1 MLPKGRYNAYKIV
14 RNRSEEAKMG
24 RGQRLGI
31 SIVALM
37 GVTWLL
43 ASCAITAS
51 TTETVGN
58 TVNASIKF
66 TSSTS
71 PGQSSSAR
79 DQKVYAFTAVN
90 FARIRE
96 DMARG
101 GGEYLTSLA
110 SLMGIS
116 ASEQSAFFALTKE
129 SFPTLFSSDQT
140 TPEELLTKLDQAM
153 GADRDRAS

>member
-1 MLPKGRYNAYKIV
+1 MDR
-14 RNRSEEAKMG
+14 
-24 RGQRLGI
+24 RGGLVFHIMALLG
-31 SIVALM
+31 L
-37 GVTWLL
+37 TWLL
-43 ASCAITAS
+43 SSCALTES

-58 TVNASIKF
+58 TVNASLKF

-90 FARIRE
+90 FDRIRE

-110 SLMGIS
+110 SLMGIP
-116 ASEQSAFFALTKE
+116 ASEQPAFFVLTKE
-129 SFPTLFSSDQT
+129 SFPTLFNSDQI
-140 TPEELLTKLDQAM
+140 TPEELLAKLDQAM
-153 GADRDRAS
+153 GTPRDGAS

>member
-1 MLPKGRYNAYKIV
+1 MDKSRGLVFRIAAFLSLP
-14 RNRSEEAKMG
+14 
-24 RGQRLGI
+24 
-31 SIVALM
+31 
-37 GVTWLL
+37 WLVS
-43 ASCAITAS
+43 SCAITES

-90 FARIRE
+90 FDRIRE

-101 GGEYLTSLA
+101 GGEHLTALA
-110 SLMGIS
+110 ALLEI
-116 ASEQSAFFALTKE
+116 APSEQPAFFALTQK

-140 TPEELLTKLDQAM
+140 TPEELLAKLDRAM
-153 GADRDRAS
+153 GAPRAGAS

>member
-1 MLPKGRYNAYKIV
+1 MHR
-14 RNRSEEAKMG
+14 R
-24 RGQRLGI
+24 RGFGFK
-31 SIVALM
+31 IVALL
-37 GVTWLL
+37 GLAWLIS
-43 ASCAITAS
+43 SCAITES

-71 PGQSSSAR
+71 PGQSSGAL

-90 FARIRE
+90 FDRIRE

-110 SLMGIS
+110 SLMGIPQG
-116 ASEQSAFFALTKE
+116 EQTAFFALTKE
-129 SFPTLFSSDQT
+129 SFPTLFSSEQT
-140 TPEELLTKLDQAM
+140 TPEELLTKLDQAVN
-153 GADRDRAS
+153 ARDRAS

>member
-1 MLPKGRYNAYKIV
+1 MDRHRGLVVKIM
-14 RNRSEEAKMG
+14 AL
-24 RGQRLGI
+24 LG
-31 SIVALM
+31 L
-37 GVTWLL
+37 TWLL
-43 ASCAITAS
+43 SSCAITES

-79 DQKVYAFTAVN
+79 DEQVYAFTAVN
-90 FARIRE
+90 FERIRE

-110 SLMGIS
+110 SLMGIPD
-116 ASEQSAFFALTKE
+116 SEQPAFFVLTRE

-140 TPEELLTKLDQAM
+140 TPEELLTRLDQAM
-153 GADRDRAS
+153 GTVRAGAS

>member
-1 MLPKGRYNAYKIV
+1 MENS
-14 RNRSEEAKMG
+14 RSFVLNIG
-24 RGQRLGI
+24 
-31 SIVALM
+31 ALA
-37 GVTWLL
+37 GAIWLL
-43 ASCAITAS
+43 SSCALTDT

-79 DQKVYAFTAVN
+79 EQKVYAFTTVN
-90 FARIRE
+90 FDRIRE

-110 SLMGIS
+110 SLMGIPD
-116 ASEQSAFFALTKE
+116 SEQAAFFALTQE
-129 SFPTLFSSDQT
+129 HFPTLFSSEQT
-140 TPEELLTKLDQAM
+140 TPEELLTHLDLMMSAQR
-153 GADRDRAS
+153 ADAS

>member
-1 MLPKGRYNAYKIV
+1 MDIR
-14 RNRSEEAKMG
+14 
-24 RGQRLGI
+24 RGL
-31 SIVALM
+31 SFNIVALLSLP
-37 GVTWLL
+37 WLIS
-43 ASCAITAS
+43 SCAITES

-71 PGQSSSAR
+71 PGQSASAPN
-79 DQKVYAFTAVN
+79 QKVYAFTTVN
-90 FARIRE
+90 FERIRE

-110 SLMGIS
+110 SLMGIPEE
-116 ASEQSAFFALTKE
+116 EQPAFFALTKE
-129 SFPTLFSSDQT
+129 SFPTLFSSEQT

-153 GADRDRAS
+153 GARDGAS